1 MPKNGNGEMR
11 SFCSDQVIA
20 EVPELAAKMRKC
32 MFDALEGRRQQETAK
47 RVKEQKQ
54 REKEIRRLQKEND
67 KGQRKYAALQAMYEA
82 AITKK

>member
-1 MPKNGNGEMR
+1 MR

-32 MFDALEGRRQQETAK
+32 MFDTLKGHRQQETAE

-54 REKEIRRLQKEND
+54 REKEIQRLQKEND
-67 KGQRKYAALQAMYEA
+67 KGQGKYAALQAMYEA
-82 AITKK
+82 AVTKK